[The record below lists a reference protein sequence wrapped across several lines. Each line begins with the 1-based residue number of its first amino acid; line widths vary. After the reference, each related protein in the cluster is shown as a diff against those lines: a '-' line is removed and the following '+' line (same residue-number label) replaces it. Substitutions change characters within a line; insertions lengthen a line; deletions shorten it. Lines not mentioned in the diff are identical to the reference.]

1 MKRRVLDRP
10 LRRQVLAGPL
20 AFVLVTACCIPAMC
34 TDTNPPAP
42 PKTEFATLGGGCF
55 WCLEAMFETLP
66 GVKAVTS
73 GYAGGHIANPTYK
86 QVCEG
91 NTGHAEVVQIEFDP
105 ARISYEKLLEAFWD
119 AHDPTTPNRQGNDVG
134 SQYRSIVLYGNE
146 TQRLAAEK
154 AKASAAG
161 RFSDPIVTEIVPL
174 TKFYAAEGYHQEY
187 FKNNP
192 RQPYCMMVVRP
203 KLEKFKQA
211 QQAK

>member
-1 MKRRVLDRP
+1 MKCRLSGRS
-10 LRRQVLAGPL
+10 LRRQLLAGPL
-20 AFVLVTACCIPAMC
+20 AFVLVTACCISAMC
-34 TDTNPPAP
+34 ADTKSPAP
-42 PKTEFATLGGGCF
+42 PKTELAVFGGGCF

-73 GYAGGHIANPTYK
+73 GYAGGHTANPTYK

-105 ARISYEKLLEAFWD
+105 TRISYEKLLEAFWD

-134 SQYRSIVLYGNE
+134 TQYRSIVLYANE
-146 TQRLAAEK
+146 AQRLAAEK
-154 AKASAAG
+154 AKAFVAR
-161 RFSDPIVTEIVPL
+161 RFPDPIVTEIVPL